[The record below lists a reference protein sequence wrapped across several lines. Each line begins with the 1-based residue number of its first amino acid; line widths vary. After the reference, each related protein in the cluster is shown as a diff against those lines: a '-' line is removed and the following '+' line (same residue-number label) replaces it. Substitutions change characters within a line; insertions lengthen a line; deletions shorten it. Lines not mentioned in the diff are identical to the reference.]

1 MKIRRTVHVKQGPI
15 DVAPLVDVVL
25 LLLVF
30 FILSS
35 SFVLQ
40 PGIHV
45 NPPRSVHDAGVRDSR
60 YVITVTADVPP
71 LIFFNDKQMNL
82 AELKTRLTEL
92 AEAKG
97 DVNVVLRADQEVKH
111 GTVVR
116 IMNYAIQ
123 AGLPILVATQVEE

>member
-1 MKIRRTVHVKQGPI
+1 MKIRRTVYLKRGPI

-45 NPPRSVHDAGVRDSR
+45 NPPRSTNDSGVRDSR
-60 YVITVTADVPP
+60 YIITVTADIPP
-71 LIFFNDKQMNL
+71 LIFFNDKQMDF
-82 AELKTRLTEL
+82 AELRTRLNEL
-92 AEAKG
+92 AETKG
-97 DVNVVLRADQEVKH
+97 DVSLVLRADESVKH

-116 IMNYAIQ
+116 IINYAYQ
-123 AGLPILVATQVEE
+123 VRLPILIATQVDQ